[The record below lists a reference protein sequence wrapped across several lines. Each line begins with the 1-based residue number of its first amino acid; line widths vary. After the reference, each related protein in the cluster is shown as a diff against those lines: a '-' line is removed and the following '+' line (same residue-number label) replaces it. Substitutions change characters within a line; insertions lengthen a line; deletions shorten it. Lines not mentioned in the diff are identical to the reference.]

1 MFRWIKSRDR
11 ASAGF
16 TWTENNLFLLSKD
29 QRIIIPK
36 NSWLSPRVAI
46 AMARTIKD
54 PFPSQ
59 LFKQLSKQECQ
70 HALEVFHY
78 GALAETSEEVR
89 DVLLRFQRFFPFD
102 HLLGGLARLGPGGRF
117 EGFTNVVNVS
127 YPDEWLYLYWK
138 NGYAAV
144 DPVFRAV
151 SRSPGTQIWKRIYQ
165 QATSSEELDFI
176 QTAKGFG
183 LADGITTSSVD
194 QTRGLATF
202 YSFAGGEGIDAQRY
216 AELVE
221 YLGLHLHLA
230 LMRTARKNAPTTD
243 KCVKELSPR
252 EVTILNWIKNGK
264 TNWEVGQILGVTER
278 TVRFH
283 LASIFSKLDV
293 TSRSQA
299 VATAMDHGLPVLH
312 GLPTAI

>member
-1 MFRWIKSRDR
+1 M
-11 ASAGF
+11 A
-16 TWTENNLFLLSKD
+16 LSFKH
-29 QRIIIPK
+29 P
-36 NSWLSPRVAI
+36 L
-46 AMARTIKD
+46 
-54 PFPSQ
+54 PSQ
-59 LFKQLSKQECQ
+59 LFEKFSKQECQ

-78 GALAETSEEVR
+78 AAQAESSEDVR
-89 DVLLRFQRFFPFD
+89 DVLIRFQRLFPFD
-102 HLLGGLARLGPGGRF
+102 RLLGGLARLSPSGKF

-138 NGYAAV
+138 NGYADI
-144 DPVFRAV
+144 DPVFRAA
-151 SRSPGTQIWKRIYQ
+151 SRSPGTQIWNQTYR
-165 QATSSEELDFI
+165 QATSKEELDFI
-176 QTAKGFG
+176 ETARGFG

-194 QTRGLATF
+194 PTCGLATF
-202 YSFAGGEGIDAQRY
+202 YSFAGGEEIDAERY
-216 AELVE
+216 AQLVE
-221 YLGLHLHLA
+221 YLGHHLHLA
-230 LMRTARKNAPTTD
+230 LMRTARKNAPATE

-299 VATAMDHGLPVLH
+299 VAAAMEHGLPVLH
-312 GLPTAI
+312 GLPSAV

>member
-1 MFRWIKSRDR
+1 MER
-11 ASAGF
+11 
-16 TWTENNLFLLSKD
+16 NY
-29 QRIIIPK
+29 K
-36 NSWLSPRVAI
+36 N
-46 AMARTIKD
+46 

-59 LFKQLSKQECQ
+59 LFESLSKQECQ
-70 HALEVFHY
+70 HALQVFHY
-78 GALAETSEEVR
+78 AAQAETSEDVR
-89 DVLLRFQRFFPFD
+89 DVLTQFQGLFPFD
-102 HLLGGLARLGPGGRF
+102 RLLGGLARLSPSGKF

-138 NGYAAV
+138 NGYADV
-144 DPVFRAV
+144 DPVFRAA
-151 SRSPGTQIWKRIYQ
+151 SRSPGTQIWKQTYQ
-165 QATSSEELDFI
+165 QATSKEELDFI
-176 QTAKGFG
+176 ETARGFG

-194 QTRGLATF
+194 LKCGLATF
-202 YSFAGGEGIDAQRY
+202 YSFAGGEDVDAERY
-216 AELVE
+216 AQLVE
-221 YLGLHLHLA
+221 YLGHHLHLA
-230 LMRTARKNAPTTD
+230 LMRTARKNAPATE

-299 VATAMDHGLPVLH
+299 VAAAMEHGLPTLH
-312 GLPTAI
+312 GLPSAI

>member
-1 MFRWIKSRDR
+1 MAIRD
-11 ASAGF
+11 
-16 TWTENNLFLLSKD
+16 KY
-29 QRIIIPK
+29 
-36 NSWLSPRVAI
+36 
-46 AMARTIKD
+46 

-59 LFKQLSKQECQ
+59 VFEKLSKQECQ

-78 GALAETSEEVR
+78 AAQSETSEDVR
-89 DVLLRFQRFFPFD
+89 DVLVRFQGLFPFD
-102 HLLGGLARLGPGGRF
+102 RLLGGLARLSHSGTF
-117 EGFTNVVNVS
+117 EGFSNVINVS

-138 NGYAAV
+138 NGYATV
-144 DPVFRAV
+144 DPVFQAA
-151 SRSPGTQIWKRIYQ
+151 SHSPGTKIWKRIYQ
-165 QATSSEELDFI
+165 QATSKEELEFI
-176 QTAKGFG
+176 ETANGFG

-194 QTRGLATF
+194 PACGLATF
-202 YSFAGGEGIDAQRY
+202 YSFAGREDVDAERY
-216 AELVE
+216 AQLIE
-221 YLGLHLHLA
+221 YLGHHLHLA
-230 LMRTARKNAPTTD
+230 LMRTARKDAPATD

-264 TNWEVGQILGVTER
+264 TNWEVGKILGVTER

-299 VATAMDHGLPVLH
+299 VAAAMEHGLPTLH

>member
-1 MFRWIKSRDR
+1 
-11 ASAGF
+11 
-16 TWTENNLFLLSKD
+16 
-29 QRIIIPK
+29 
-36 NSWLSPRVAI
+36 
-46 AMARTIKD
+46 MARSLKN

-59 LFKQLSKQECQ
+59 LFENLSKQECQ

-78 GALAETSEEVR
+78 AAQAETSDDVR
-89 DVLLRFQRFFPFD
+89 DTLIRFQSLFPFD
-102 HLLGGLARLGPGGRF
+102 HLLGGLARLSPTGKF

-138 NGYAAV
+138 NGYAEV
-144 DPVFRAV
+144 DPVFQAA
-151 SRSPGTQIWKRIYQ
+151 SQSPCTQIWKQTYQ
-165 QATSSEELDFI
+165 QATSTAQLEFI
-176 QTAKGFG
+176 ETAKGFG

-194 QTRGLATF
+194 PTCGIATF
-202 YSFAGGEGIDAQRY
+202 YSFAGGEDVDAEQY
-216 AELVE
+216 AQLVE
-221 YLGLHLHLA
+221 YLGRHLHLA
-230 LMRTARKNAPTTD
+230 LMRTARKDAPATE

-283 LASIFSKLDV
+283 LASIFAKLDV

-299 VATAMDHGLPVLH
+299 VAAAMEHGLPTLH
-312 GLPTAI
+312 GLPSAI

>member
-1 MFRWIKSRDR
+1 MP
-11 ASAGF
+11 
-16 TWTENNLFLLSKD
+16 
-29 QRIIIPK
+29 RILK
-36 NSWLSPRVAI
+36 N
-46 AMARTIKD
+46 

-59 LFKQLSKQECQ
+59 LFENLSKQECQ

-78 GALAETSEEVR
+78 AAQSETSDDVR
-89 DVLLRFQRFFPFD
+89 DTLVRFQSLFPFD
-102 HLLGGLARLGPGGRF
+102 RLLGGLARLSPSGKF

-138 NGYAAV
+138 NGYADI
-144 DPVFRAV
+144 DPVFRAA
-151 SRSPGTQIWKRIYQ
+151 SQSPSTQVWKHTYL
-165 QATSSEELDFI
+165 QATSKEELDFI
-176 QTAKGFG
+176 ETAKGFG

-194 QTRGLATF
+194 QTCGLATF
-202 YSFAGGEGIDAQRY
+202 CSFAGGKNIDAVRY
-216 AELVE
+216 APLVE
-221 YLGLHLHLA
+221 YLGRHLHLA
-230 LMRTARKNAPTTD
+230 LMRTARKDAPATE

-283 LASIFSKLDV
+283 LASIFAKLDV

-299 VATAMDHGLPVLH
+299 VAAAMEHGLPTLH
-312 GLPTAI
+312 GLPSAI

>member
-1 MFRWIKSRDR
+1 MALTFKSP
-11 ASAGF
+11 
-16 TWTENNLFLLSKD
+16 LP
-29 QRIIIPK
+29 I
-36 NSWLSPRVAI
+36 
-46 AMARTIKD
+46 
-54 PFPSQ
+54 Q
-59 LFKQLSKQECQ
+59 LFEKFSKQECQ

-78 GALAETSEEVR
+78 AVQAETSEDVR
-89 DVLLRFQRFFPFD
+89 DVLTRFQGLFPFD
-102 HLLGGLARLGPGGRF
+102 RLLGGLARLSPRGDF
-117 EGFTNVVNVS
+117 EGFTNVINVS

-138 NGYAAV
+138 NGYAGV
-144 DPVFRAV
+144 DPVFRTV
-151 SRSPGTQIWKRIYQ
+151 SQSPGTKIWKRIYQ
-165 QATSSEELDFI
+165 QATSNEELEFI
-176 QTAKGFG
+176 ETARGFG
-183 LADGITTSSVD
+183 LADGITTASLD
-194 QTRGLATF
+194 PACGLATF
-202 YSFAGGEGIDAQRY
+202 YSFAGREDADTERY
-216 AELVE
+216 AQLVE
-221 YLGLHLHLA
+221 YLGHHLHLA
-230 LMRTARKNAPTTD
+230 LMRTARKNAPATD

>member
-1 MFRWIKSRDR
+1 MALTFKSP
-11 ASAGF
+11 
-16 TWTENNLFLLSKD
+16 LP
-29 QRIIIPK
+29 I
-36 NSWLSPRVAI
+36 
-46 AMARTIKD
+46 
-54 PFPSQ
+54 Q
-59 LFKQLSKQECQ
+59 LFEKFSKQECQ

-78 GALAETSEEVR
+78 AVQAETSEDVR
-89 DVLLRFQRFFPFD
+89 DVLTRFQGLFPFD
-102 HLLGGLARLGPGGRF
+102 RLLGGLARLSPSGDF
-117 EGFTNVVNVS
+117 EGFTNVINVS

-138 NGYAAV
+138 NGYAGI
-144 DPVFRAV
+144 DPVFRTV
-151 SRSPGTQIWKRIYQ
+151 SQSPGTKIWKRIYQ
-165 QATSSEELDFI
+165 QATSNEELEFI
-176 QTAKGFG
+176 ETARGFG
-183 LADGITTSSVD
+183 LADGVSTSSLD
-194 QTRGLATF
+194 PACGLATF
-202 YSFAGGEGIDAQRY
+202 YSFAGREDVDTERY
-216 AELVE
+216 AQLVE
-221 YLGLHLHLA
+221 YLGNHLHLA
-230 LMRTARKNAPTTD
+230 LMRTARKNAPATD